1 MFIVFRIVFTNII
14 LIFRYIYFIILN
26 LYVRDFKDNKNYST
40 LQKARSS
47 YFRQN
52 GFNIDYQIVG
62 KNEVWKPKPS
72 DFVSYSD
79 GYDFYSYIVISIKT
93 NNKGRVISAVIKS
106 SRNYSVNYP
115 NRTTDIILKTGIHPA
130 LIFASSKGIPAKD
143 QTYMIPGVHPPPSYK
158 DPSRCIPFLS

>member
-93 NNKGRVISAVIKS
+93 NNKGRVISA
-106 SRNYSVNYP
+106 
-115 NRTTDIILKTGIHPA
+115 DIILKTGIHPA